1 MVKIVRPVSLMLV
14 SVALCSTGTAF
25 ASSETIVPE
34 VGISQQQSSVK
45 GVVEDALGPVVGAS
59 VVVKGTTNG
68 TVTDMDGNFELNVN
82 KGDVIVI
89 SYIGYITQEITYT
102 GQTSLKINLQE
113 DTQKLEEV
121 VVVGYGVQKKANLT
135 GSVASVDSE
144 VIESRPVS
152 SVSAALAGQMP
163 GVTTIQSTGRPG
175 QQTGTITIRGKNSV
189 NAAEPL
195 VIVDGVPGDMNTI
208 DPADIE
214 SLTVLKDA
222 SSAAIYGAAAAL
234 VAGVAGYLATPKAK
248 EASSA
253 DKANAC
259 CPSTT

>member
-1 MVKIVRPVSLMLV
+1 MVKIVRPVSLMLM
-14 SVALCSTGTAF
+14 SVALCTTGTAF

-89 SYIGYITQEITYT
+89 SYIGYVTQEITYT
-102 GQTSLKINLQE
+102 GQTSLQINLKE
-113 DTQKLEEV
+113 DTQKLDEV

-135 GSVASVDSE
+135 GSVASVGSE

-163 GVTTIQSTGRPG
+163 V
-175 QQTGTITIRGKNSV
+175 
-189 NAAEPL
+189 
-195 VIVDGVPGDMNTI
+195 
-208 DPADIE
+208 
-214 SLTVLKDA
+214 
-222 SSAAIYGAAAAL
+222 
-234 VAGVAGYLATPKAK
+234 
-248 EASSA
+248 
-253 DKANAC
+253 
-259 CPSTT
+259 